1 MEKIGRH
8 GNWLLGEVAFLW
20 TLLPS
25 WHKWKQNRCCVHC
38 HRQKSCTSVPRGGRN
53 GRGSVFVCVWNGRV
67 VWARRAPAGSTTSAP
82 SCCLLSSMGAPGEG
96 WTDPQ
101 GPRCGG
107 ALAWRCLAELGLLCG
122 LSRGTWRAW
131 VWALNWVSWVKSQE
145 RLLFKVLTY
154 PPSCHDCLSNVSQVN
169 TTWHCW
175 SSLFLGKKRCF
186 QKNSFLLTKWTRV
199 LPSLC

>member
-1 MEKIGRH
+1 MGTDCSGRWH
-8 GNWLLGEVAFLW
+8 FCELCCLLGINGSKTAAVCIATDRKAAHLCQGVGEM
-20 TLLPS
+20 
-25 WHKWKQNRCCVHC
+25 
-38 HRQKSCTSVPRGGRN
+38 GG
-53 GRGSVFVCVWNGRV
+53 GVSLFVWNGRV

-82 SCCLLSSMGAPGEG
+82 SCCLLSSMGALGEG